1 MVNNRDAVT
10 IHLHPLPFDIETRIF
25 VVMIILFLCGLIFGL
40 LACSQNIIKRIFSS
54 LKDQNKIKKLE
65 KQVVDHIH

>member
-25 VVMIILFLCGLIFGL
+25 VVMIVLFICGLIFGL
-40 LACSQNIIKRIFSS
+40 LACSQNILGRIIAGFQD
-54 LKDQNKIKKLE
+54 KNKIRKLE
-65 KQVVDHIH
+65 KQVKKN